1 MASTPEQVVCTPTF
15 VFPAAFP
22 ETYGKLLIAEASS
35 CYGFDPRQHLAN
47 FHATA
52 PAAASSV
59 PQPVVQ
65 NTEEA
70 AHQSLK
76 AVKSQPRGSLTT
88 LKIPQV
94 PASDFGRSL
103 GSAPVAFPG
112 IEPHKPAA
120 APAQKVEA
128 PVASESP
135 KGDKLWPCP
144 SCKVPFKA
152 ASELQQHLGQHTR
165 SERAVGAVPCEV
177 CGKLFASAERVRAH
191 VRAAHGEKACAC
203 DICGSGFSYRC
214 KLLDHMRTHTG
225 DKPFRCEVCG
235 KSFSQKNHLTRHA
248 MIHTGERPFPCDF
261 CGRGFYRKDKLARH
275 RRVHTG
281 ERPHVCLVCGKSYG
295 RREKLARHLRAHAG
309 ERPFGCSQCGR
320 RFLEPRDLSR
330 HKCAAPPCSS
340 GQQHQQQQQQQQQQ
354 PAESLL
360 LLAGGGPLAGLYQRL
375 QQQGPPSTTA
385 NAPPAGQPQPD
396 NPFRPRQLQT

>member
-52 PAAASSV
+52 PPAASSV

-65 NTEEA
+65 NSEEA
-70 AHQSLK
+70 AHQGLK
-76 AVKSQPRGSLTT
+76 AVKSQPRSSLTT

-112 IEPHKPAA
+112 IEPHKAAA

-128 PVASESP
+128 SVASESP

-275 RRVHTG
+275 RRVHTVG
-281 ERPHVCLVCGKSYG
+281 SSSTSSSSSSSSQP
-295 RREKLARHLRAHAG
+295 RAS
-309 ERPFGCSQCGR
+309 CSSPGVV
-320 RFLEPRDLSR
+320 PSR
-330 HKCAAPPCSS
+330 GSTSGSSSKVPAAPPPMPPQLGSPN
-340 GQQHQQQQQQQQQQ
+340 QTT
-354 PAESLL
+354 PF
-360 LLAGGGPLAGLYQRL
+360 GPGSFKPDWQ
-375 QQQGPPSTTA
+375 
-385 NAPPAGQPQPD
+385 PPASLAS
-396 NPFRPRQLQT
+396 PRH

>member
-52 PAAASSV
+52 PAASSV
-59 PQPVVQ
+59 AQPVVQ
-65 NTEEA
+65 APSSDEV
-70 AHQSLK
+70 QGLK
-76 AVKSQPRGSLTT
+76 AVKAQPRSSSSLTT

-94 PASDFGRSL
+94 PPSEFGRAL

-112 IEPHKPAA
+112 IEPHKALP
-120 APAQKVEA
+120 PKVEPA
-128 PVASESP
+128 TDS

-165 SERAVGAVPCEV
+165 SERSVGAVPCEV

-309 ERPFGCSQCGR
+309 ERPFACAQCGR
-320 RFLEPRDLSR
+320 RFLEHRDLSR

-340 GQQHQQQQQQQQQQ
+340 GQQQQQ

-360 LLAGGGPLAGLYQRL
+360 LLSGNGPLAGLYQRL
-375 QQQGPPSTTA
+375 QQQGASDGA
-385 NAPPAGQPQPD
+385 APAPAGQQPD
-396 NPFRPRQLQT
+396 HPFRPRQLQA

>member
-52 PAAASSV
+52 PAAGSV
-59 PQPVVQ
+59 AQPVVQ
-65 NTEEA
+65 APSEEV
-70 AHQSLK
+70 QGLK
-76 AVKSQPRGSLTT
+76 AANKSQPRGSLTT

-94 PASDFGRSL
+94 PPSEFGRGL

-112 IEPHKPAA
+112 IEPHKP
-120 APAQKVEA
+120 PKVEA
-128 PVASESP
+128 AD

-275 RRVHTG
+275 RRVHTVG
-281 ERPHVCLVCGKSYG
+281 SSSSQPRASCSSPAGMGPSRGSTSGSSSKG
-295 RREKLARHLRAHAG
+295 APMPPPPLASSSQTA
-309 ERPFGCSQCGR
+309 PFGPGSFKPDWQ
-320 RFLEPRDLSR
+320 
-330 HKCAAPPCSS
+330 PP
-340 GQQHQQQQQQQQQQ
+340 
-354 PAESLL
+354 P
-360 LLAGGGPLAGLYQRL
+360 
-375 QQQGPPSTTA
+375 
-385 NAPPAGQPQPD
+385 PPAAS
-396 NPFRPRQLQT
+396 PRH

>member
-1 MASTPEQVVCTPTF
+1 MQDLTLGSTWPTF
-15 VFPAAFP
+15 TPLPPQQPA
-22 ETYGKLLIAEASS
+22 
-35 CYGFDPRQHLAN
+35 
-47 FHATA
+47 
-52 PAAASSV
+52 
-59 PQPVVQ
+59 

-70 AHQSLK
+70 AHQGLK
-76 AVKSQPRGSLTT
+76 AVKSQPRSSLTT

-275 RRVHTG
+275 RRVHT
-281 ERPHVCLVCGKSYG
+281 VCGKSYG

-330 HKCAAPPCSS
+330 HKCAAPPCSTSCSSPGVAPSRGSTS
-340 GQQHQQQQQQQQQQ
+340 G
-354 PAESLL
+354 SSSK
-360 LLAGGGPLAGLYQRL
+360 
-375 QQQGPPSTTA
+375 GPP
-385 NAPPAGQPQPD
+385 APPPMPPQLGSPNQTTPFGPGSFKPDWQPPASLAS
-396 NPFRPRQLQT
+396 PRH

>member
-52 PAAASSV
+52 PTAASSV

-70 AHQSLK
+70 AHQGLK
-76 AVKSQPRGSLTT
+76 AVKSQPRSSLTT

-112 IEPHKPAA
+112 IEPHKPAP

-152 ASELQQHLGQHTR
+152 ASELQQHLGSAHT
-165 SERAVGAVPCEV
+165 
-177 CGKLFASAERVRAH
+177 
-191 VRAAHGEKACAC
+191 
-203 DICGSGFSYRC
+203 
-214 KLLDHMRTHTG
+214 
-225 DKPFRCEVCG
+225 
-235 KSFSQKNHLTRHA
+235 
-248 MIHTGERPFPCDF
+248 
-261 CGRGFYRKDKLARH
+261 
-275 RRVHTG
+275 
-281 ERPHVCLVCGKSYG
+281 
-295 RREKLARHLRAHAG
+295 LRASCWGSA
-309 ERPFGCSQCGR
+309 
-320 RFLEPRDLSR
+320 L
-330 HKCAAPPCSS
+330 
-340 GQQHQQQQQQQQQQ
+340 
-354 PAESLL
+354 
-360 LLAGGGPLAGLYQRL
+360 
-375 QQQGPPSTTA
+375 
-385 NAPPAGQPQPD
+385 
-396 NPFRPRQLQT
+396 

>member
-52 PAAASSV
+52 PAASSV
-59 PQPVVQ
+59 AQPVVQ
-65 NTEEA
+65 APSSEEV
-70 AHQSLK
+70 QGLK
-76 AVKSQPRGSLTT
+76 AVKAQPRSSSSLTT

-94 PASDFGRSL
+94 PPSEFGRAL

-112 IEPHKPAA
+112 IEPHK
-120 APAQKVEA
+120 APPPKVEPA
-128 PVASESP
+128 TDS

-275 RRVHTG
+275 RRVHTVG
-281 ERPHVCLVCGKSYG
+281 SSSSSQP
-295 RREKLARHLRAHAG
+295 RASCSSPGMGPSRGSTSGSSSKGPPMAPPPPPLG
-309 ERPFGCSQCGR
+309 SSPTTPFGPGS
-320 RFLEPRDLSR
+320 FKPDW
-330 HKCAAPPCSS
+330 
-340 GQQHQQQQQQQQQQ
+340 Q
-354 PAESLL
+354 P
-360 LLAGGGPLAGLYQRL
+360 
-375 QQQGPPSTTA
+375 
-385 NAPPAGQPQPD
+385 PPAS
-396 NPFRPRQLQT
+396 PRH